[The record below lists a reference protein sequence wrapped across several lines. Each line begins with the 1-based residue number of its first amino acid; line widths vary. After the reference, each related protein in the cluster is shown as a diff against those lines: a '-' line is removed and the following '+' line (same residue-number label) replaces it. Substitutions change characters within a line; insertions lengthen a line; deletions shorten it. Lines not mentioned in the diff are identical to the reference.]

1 MPLFLLGESYGGKYV
16 SALGYKLMTEAKN
29 KGIITGL
36 KGIIIADGFNA
47 PWKIFSEVGNHAFSM
62 GLLDYQERMHI

>member
-1 MPLFLLGESYGGKYV
+1 
-16 SALGYKLMTEAKN
+16 MTEAKN